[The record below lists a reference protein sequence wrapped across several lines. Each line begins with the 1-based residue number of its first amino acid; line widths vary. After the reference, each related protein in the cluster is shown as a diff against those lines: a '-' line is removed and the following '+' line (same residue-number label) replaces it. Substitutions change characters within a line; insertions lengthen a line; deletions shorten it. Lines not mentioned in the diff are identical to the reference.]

1 MKYSNVFSAQANVS
15 MQILHC
21 RPYCF
26 FVLRFSTCPK
36 ILIFR
41 YRFYANSRAED
52 AAERQNCSVAH
63 EDDVT
68 AAPTYVHT
76 SRESREEWMYV

>member
-1 MKYSNVFSAQANVS
+1 MFSPRKLTFPRKYSTVNRTVSSFYDFRLAQRS
-15 MQILHC
+15 
-21 RPYCF
+21 
-26 FVLRFSTCPK
+26 
-36 ILIFR
+36 LIFR

-52 AAERQNCSVAH
+52 AVERQNCSVAH

>member
-1 MKYSNVFSAQANVS
+1 MFSSHKLTFPRKYSTTNRTVSSFCDFRLAQRS
-15 MQILHC
+15 
-21 RPYCF
+21 
-26 FVLRFSTCPK
+26 
-36 ILIFR
+36 LISR

-52 AAERQNCSVAH
+52 AVERQNCSVAH